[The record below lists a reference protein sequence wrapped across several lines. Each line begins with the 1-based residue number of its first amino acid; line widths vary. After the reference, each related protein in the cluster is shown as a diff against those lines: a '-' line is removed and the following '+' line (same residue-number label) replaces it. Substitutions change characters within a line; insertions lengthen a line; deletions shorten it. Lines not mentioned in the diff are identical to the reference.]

1 MILRDL
7 KKPQK
12 TLHIA
17 KICRIRPGG
26 ETSMAKYEMLY
37 LINNDL
43 TDEAKEAKLAKYED
57 VVKTMGG
64 AVVSTDKWGTKKTA
78 YPINFKNEAYYVLMT
93 FEADGKVV
101 EELKRVAGI
110 DADVVRRLI
119 TKLD

>member
-1 MILRDL
+1 
-7 KKPQK
+7 
-12 TLHIA
+12 
-17 KICRIRPGG
+17 
-26 ETSMAKYEMLY
+26 MAKYEMLY

-43 TDEAKEAKLAKYED
+43 TDEAKDAEIAKYEGI
-57 VVKTMGG
+57 VKTMGG
-64 AVVSTDKWGTKKTA
+64 SVSSTDKWGTKKTA

-119 TKLD
+119 TKL

>member
-1 MILRDL
+1 
-7 KKPQK
+7 
-12 TLHIA
+12 
-17 KICRIRPGG
+17 
-26 ETSMAKYEMLY
+26 MAKYEMLY

-43 TDEAKEAKLAKYED
+43 TEEAKDAKIAKYEG
-57 VVKTMGG
+57 VVTSMGG
-64 AVVSTDKWGTKKTA
+64 AVASTDKWGTKKTA

-119 TKLD
+119 TKLN

>member
-1 MILRDL
+1 
-7 KKPQK
+7 
-12 TLHIA
+12 
-17 KICRIRPGG
+17 
-26 ETSMAKYEMLY
+26 MAKYEMLY

-43 TDEAKEAKLAKYED
+43 TDEAKDAKIAKYED
-57 VVKTMGG
+57 VVKSMGG
-64 AVVSTDKWGTKKTA
+64 AVATTDKWGTKKTA